1 MTAPKLTGNRCQCP
15 TCGECFTSTRAFDR
29 HRSGSYAKPNQPNTR
44 RCLTADEMDTAGFD
58 RNARGFRG
66 EPGRVATYFDVA
78 APRGDTAM
86 GLPSPAR
93 DALEMTP
100 PAELIRATF
109 NVRTVANLEE

>member
-1 MTAPKLTGNRCQCP
+1 MIAPKLTGNRCQCP

-29 HRSGSYAKPNQPNTR
+29 HRIGSYAKPNQPNTR
-44 RCLTADEMDTAGFD
+44 RCLTANEMDAAGFE

-66 EPGRVATYFDVA
+66 EPGRVATHFDVA
-78 APRGDTAM
+78 APRGNTAM

-100 PAELIRATF
+100 PAELTRATF

>member
-1 MTAPKLTGNRCQCP
+1 MIAPKLTGNRCQCP
-15 TCGECFTSTRAFDR
+15 TCGDYFTSTRAFNR
-29 HRSGSYAKPNQPNTR
+29 HRVGQFGNDR
-44 RCLTADEMDTAGFD
+44 RCLTADEMDAAGFE

-100 PAELIRATF
+100 PAELTRDTL